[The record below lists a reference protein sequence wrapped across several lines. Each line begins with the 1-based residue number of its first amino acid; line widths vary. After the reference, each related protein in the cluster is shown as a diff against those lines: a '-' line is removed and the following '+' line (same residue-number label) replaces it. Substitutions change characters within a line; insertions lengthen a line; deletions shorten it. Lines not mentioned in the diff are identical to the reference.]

1 VTTRVFLIVTTA
13 FALIAVAAVPSAVAQ
28 APELAFVAPETI
40 TAELTGERS
49 DEVSVWIKNTADRE
63 VTPEFEAVL
72 ENGSGEAVP
81 AKVEV
86 GGGRVTPI
94 PAGTVG
100 RYRVYLT
107 RASKSAGQ
115 LVATSTGVAPAS
127 VAVSAGPKLA
137 PGRGVV
143 GALLIPLL
151 AALIVLV
158 GIWAIVHGDVKLT
171 DPLGSLELEFSKSFA
186 STLTAVG
193 ALLGTIIA
201 AGVLPEDTVK
211 ISKAGFTGLNLTFGI
226 AIAVAGI
233 VYAVWQ
239 DVVPEKGAAP
249 KEWKL
254 QGHVLPFLVAALITL
269 WAVIGEGW
277 TLWLL
282 LGELGADDGFT
293 SVAVWTGRVLLI
305 VAGLAMIPYTESRI
319 RLAFSKNPPPA
330 ASGAVAADAVQAAPL
345 RPVTLL

>member
-1 VTTRVFLIVTTA
+1 
-13 FALIAVAAVPSAVAQ
+13 
-28 APELAFVAPETI
+28 
-40 TAELTGERS
+40 
-49 DEVSVWIKNTADRE
+49 
-63 VTPEFEAVL
+63 
-72 ENGSGEAVP
+72 
-81 AKVEV
+81 
-86 GGGRVTPI
+86 
-94 PAGTVG
+94 
-100 RYRVYLT
+100 
-107 RASKSAGQ
+107 
-115 LVATSTGVAPAS
+115 
-127 VAVSAGPKLA
+127 
-137 PGRGVV
+137 
-143 GALLIPLL
+143 LLISLL
-151 AALIVLV
+151 AALVILV

-171 DPLGSLELEFSKSFA
+171 DPLGGLELDFSKSFA

-193 ALLGTIIA
+193 ALLGTIIS
-201 AGVLPEDTVK
+201 AGVLTEETVK
-211 ISKAGFTGLNLTFGI
+211 ISKAGFTGLNLTFAI

-254 QGHVLPFLVAALITL
+254 QGHVLPFLAAALITL

-293 SVAVWTGRVLLI
+293 SMAVWIGRSLLI

-319 RLAFSKNPPPA
+319 KLAISKNPPPA
-330 ASGAVAADAVQAAPL
+330 ASGAVAADAVQAEPL